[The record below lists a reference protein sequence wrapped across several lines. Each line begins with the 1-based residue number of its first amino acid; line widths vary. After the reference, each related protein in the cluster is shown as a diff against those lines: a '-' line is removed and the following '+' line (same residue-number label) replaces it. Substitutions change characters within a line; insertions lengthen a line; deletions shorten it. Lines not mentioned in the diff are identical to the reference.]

1 MSAMTISPPISRVG
15 SIGRGSTYL
24 ASGGEALLNS
34 GMPGT
39 VGCSL
44 SSGGRYGVI
53 GGVAP
58 DCHALRIPSAPA
70 TPTASPVDSSHRRDR
85 SCDCSLGSTIRTVP
99 DGMESI
105 GRFRDLDL
113 YAVPVLNV
121 RALLS
126 AAPADERALIA
137 AEKAAQA
144 EVYAAERELA
154 GLETELG
161 ESDPE
166 PRSRWLTALALTV
179 LVAAIAAVGG
189 GYRYSQA
196 DQGFS
201 DAQYMRAATERVEV
215 LLTPDVGDNDKRG
228 RQILAGATGDFRDEF
243 AQSTDA
249 YTQFVQR
256 IGTVATGTVDGV
268 GISSR
273 TSERATL
280 LVTAAISVRTGL
292 APGQPAGV
300 QRFRVQVDMVP
311 DDGALKISA
320 LEFYP

>member
-1 MSAMTISPPISRVG
+1 M
-15 SIGRGSTYL
+15 
-24 ASGGEALLNS
+24 
-34 GMPGT
+34 
-39 VGCSL
+39 
-44 SSGGRYGVI
+44 
-53 GGVAP
+53 
-58 DCHALRIPSAPA
+58 
-70 TPTASPVDSSHRRDR
+70 
-85 SCDCSLGSTIRTVP
+85 
-99 DGMESI
+99 
-105 GRFRDLDL
+105 
-113 YAVPVLNV
+113 LNV

-137 AEKAAQA
+137 ADKAAQA
-144 EVYAAERELA
+144 EVHAAERELA

-161 ESDPE
+161 ERDPE
-166 PRSRWLTALALTV
+166 RHPTWLTV
-179 LVAAIAAVGG
+179 LVIAVVVAAIAAVAG
-189 GYRYSQA
+189 GYRYSRA

-201 DAQYMRAATERVEV
+201 DAQYMRAAAERVEV

-292 APGQPAGV
+292 APGQPASV

-320 LEFYP
+320 LEFFP